1 LQQTPI
7 VLYLA
12 SRQQDTLARNP
23 YIVVSESTD
32 LERLLEK
39 PHAIDGKAITV
50 VRQLPKKKLPLD
62 PVKVHVR
69 GISEKT
75 TEDCL
80 RFYLEKF
87 SDTKVVEVYLGRS
100 NDALATF
107 ESEPGNFE
115 SVTFIFTTTETIEGR
130 LLIESYDR

>member
-1 LQQTPI
+1 M
-7 VLYLA
+7 VLIA
-12 SRQQDTLARNP
+12 
-23 YIVVSESTD
+23 VSTD

-39 PHAIDGKAITV
+39 PHKINGRAITV
-50 VRQLPKKKLPLD
+50 ERQLPKKKLPPD
-62 PVKVHVR
+62 PFKVHVQ
-69 GISEKT
+69 GISETT

-87 SDTKVVEVYLGRS
+87 SDPEVVEVCLGCN

-115 SVTFIFTTTETIEGR
+115 SVLAIFYHR
-130 LLIESYDR
+130 